1 MNAHQDLPRGVVLG
15 ALALACAG
23 AAAAPDAADDGAA
36 VSSGAAP
43 LQIGLHATAIGT
55 SQRKSAELDIPAPA
69 ERDREAR
76 LRVTGRGSWALS
88 PALHATLSGSLT
100 NQLVHTPGRPTE
112 RRMGTD
118 LREGFLSWQ
127 IGQTSYLE
135 AGRIIERNGVA
146 FGSSPSD
153 PMRALAA
160 DTNSLDGTET
170 RDARHGVYMV
180 RYTHITEQGSFALL
194 HAPRLRRPDASLIAT
209 IDKGIGSMQT
219 NWHPRTLLKVSVNLN
234 EDVSPDLVAYHDSLG
249 TSLAA
254 SLVVGS
260 GGATTW
266 YAEGGVSDRR
276 PLGDEALRLGRQIGY
291 LPAGTSTWTPEGAAP
306 RYAADASLGFVHT
319 LDSRLTLNL
328 EYGWSGRAFDRDQWR
343 RWFDSGQAARS
354 AAELAPL
361 WFMRS
366 YASAMQEPISRQY
379 LLARFEL
386 KNAFG
391 VDRLG
396 AAGHVYAA
404 LAPYSTTWQASLR
417 YAGIP
422 SSVLSASVF
431 DRTGGRRTEFGSTHK
446 DAGLLLRLERYF

>member
-1 MNAHQDLPRGVVLG
+1 MNAHQDLPRALVLG

-23 AAAAPDAADDGAA
+23 VPAAPDAA
-36 VSSGAAP
+36 GAAP

-55 SQRKSAELDIPAPA
+55 SQRQAAELDIPAPD
-69 ERDREAR
+69 ERDRETR
-76 LRVTGRGSWALS
+76 LRITGRGSWALS
-88 PALHATLSGSLT
+88 PALQATLSGSLA

-112 RRMGTD
+112 RRVGAD
-118 LREGFLSWQ
+118 LREGFVSWQ
-127 IGQTSYLE
+127 IGQASYLE

-160 DTNSLDGTET
+160 DTNSLDGTEP

-180 RYTHITEQGSFALL
+180 RYTHITELASFTLL
-194 HAPRLRRPDASLIAT
+194 HAPRLRRPDASLIAD
-209 IDKGIGSMQT
+209 IDQGISSMQT
-219 NWHPRTLLKVSVNLN
+219 NWHPRTLLKVSVNLS
-234 EDVSPDLVAYHDSLG
+234 EDVSPDLIAYHDSLG

-260 GGATTW
+260 GSATTW

-291 LPAGTSTWTPEGAAP
+291 LPAGTTTWTPAGAA
-306 RYAADASLGFVHT
+306 RRHAADVSLGFVHT

-343 RWFDSGQAARS
+343 RWFDSGQAAKS

-431 DRTGGRRTEFGSTHK
+431 DRTGGRRSEFGSTRK